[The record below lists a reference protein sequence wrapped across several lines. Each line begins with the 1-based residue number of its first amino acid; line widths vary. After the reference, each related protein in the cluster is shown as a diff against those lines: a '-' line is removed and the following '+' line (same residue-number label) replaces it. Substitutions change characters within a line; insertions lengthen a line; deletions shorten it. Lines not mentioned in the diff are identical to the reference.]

1 MHVTYVLIGISFL
14 LKRCSNRKAKYF
26 CIIFLL
32 FFAQFVGSTPSI
44 LRAAIMSIL
53 AIISKLFF
61 RKSDILNNISISCL
75 IIIILNPYNI
85 FNLGFQLS
93 FLGTLG
99 IVLFNENIMKVF
111 NKNYGFIVDRICSK
125 SFIKKINCIKYK
137 LNRVKKNINIL
148 NSTIEDEV
156 NISEDINIKSIKLS
170 HDVKDIRGFI
180 IEEDNSSMVY
190 ITDTGYI
197 NEKYLSDISNKNL
210 YIFESNHDVE
220 MLMNNTNY
228 PHYTKI
234 RILSDK
240 GHLSNKDSSY
250 YLSKLIGDLTQYVV
264 LAHISEQNNDEQIAL
279 KTLKSTLDRKGIEFK
294 NIIIARQNEMTELFN
309 I

>member
-1 MHVTYVLIGISFL
+1 MRVCVLSSGSKGNCTYVETKNHKILIDIGTSSLYIEKS
-14 LKRCSNRKAKYF
+14 LKSIGVEPSN
-26 CIIFLL
+26 I
-32 FFAQFVGSTPSI
+32 
-44 LRAAIMSIL
+44 
-53 AIISKLFF
+53 
-61 RKSDILNNISISCL
+61 D
-75 IIIILNPYNI
+75 IILI
-85 FNLGFQLS
+85 THAHVDHIGGL
-93 FLGTLG
+93 
-99 IVLFNENIMKVF
+99 KVF
-111 NKNYGFIVDRICSK
+111 SK
-125 SFIKKINCIKYK
+125 KYNPKVYLSKKIQEEG
-137 LNRVKKNINIL
+137 NINIL